1 MTLPISS
8 DSTSTDES
16 RALLIIERVD
26 DPTASSSAKWFGA
39 GSKQGPVYTI
49 RRGGNMIW
57 SVGIDFSDA
66 SHVPFRE
73 EVFWEAAGVVV
84 IGGGAVVHF
93 FDAQSGALRSK
104 IDVPC
109 YFGHLALAR
118 IPKTTVSAEE
128 LLLIL
133 GWTDV
138 YAIDSRLET
147 RWVARDIAVDGIV
160 FGEVRES
167 AVILSAEMD
176 PPGGWVDVALD
187 LVTGAEVGRGV

>member
-8 DSTSTDES
+8 DSTSTGES

-26 DPTASSSAKWFGA
+26 APTASRPAKWFGSGGEH
-39 GSKQGPVYTI
+39 GSVYTV
-49 RRGGNMIW
+49 RRGDDVIW
-57 SVGIDFSDA
+57 TVGVDFGEA

-84 IGGGAVVHF
+84 IGGGAAVHF
-93 FDAQSGALRSK
+93 FDAQSGVLRAK

-118 IPKTTVSAEE
+118 IPTTTGSAEE

-160 FGEVRES
+160 FGEVRDG
-167 AVILSAEMD
+167 AVIRRA
-176 PPGGWVDVALD
+176 GG
-187 LVTGAEVGRGV
+187 